1 MIWLQVC
8 MDIIRRKAMSSY
20 VYDEVLNQAQHL
32 TPEDQLRLVEDLVAN
47 IRRQG
52 KARPK
57 HSILELEGLGAEVW
71 KGVDVE
77 KYIDEERNSWER

>member
-1 MIWLQVC
+1 
-8 MDIIRRKAMSSY
+8 MSSY

-52 KARPK
+52 KARLKHK

-71 KGVDVE
+71 KGIDAQKYVDQ
-77 KYIDEERNSWER
+77 ERDSWGG